1 MFIAALIAKI
11 WKQSSAHEILLFEMA
26 WMGLEGIMLSKL
38 SLVEKDKY
46 PMISLIWGT
55 KNN

>member
-11 WKQSSAHEILLFEMA
+11 WRQSSACEILPFEMA

-38 SLVEKDKY
+38 SLIEKDKY
-46 PMISLIWGT
+46 P
-55 KNN
+55 

>member
-46 PMISLIWGT
+46 PMISLI
-55 KNN
+55 